1 MKRKKKHKKLIDDY
15 ETQKRKHIEK
25 LSNKML
31 ENDEKL
37 RKFKSKEI
45 NNNFLDLF

>member
-1 MKRKKKHKKLIDDY
+1 MKRKKKHQKLIDDY